1 MIEDKISA
9 PIEEKSQSISGRGL
23 AVVIPALNEAD
34 NIGAV
39 VAGVIINAQVI
50 VVDDGSTDKTAT
62 VAHDAGAHVISHS
75 INLGYDK
82 ALESGIIEARKLGCA
97 YAITMDADGQ
107 HDPNLLLQFLRELES
122 GAEVVVGIRDHKQR
136 WSETLFSYISR
147 FAWGLHDPLCGM
159 KAYCI
164 STIPVKYE
172 FNTYTSVGTELAIRL
187 IKSGANLR
195 QININTPPRKGVSRF
210 GTGVKANLTILKAML
225 LGLRLRVDNISIYS
239 ASKGHK

>member
-9 PIEEKSQSISGRGL
+9 PIEEKPQSISGRGL

-107 HDPNLLLQFLRELES
+107 HDPNLLLQFFRELES
-122 GAEVVVGIRDHKQR
+122 GADIVVGIRDHKQR
-136 WSETLFSYISR
+136 WSETLFSYVGSI
-147 FAWGLHDPLCGM
+147 FWGLHDPLCGM
-159 KAYCI
+159 KAYRIGAFNNI
-164 STIPVKYE
+164 SN
-172 FNTYTSVGTELAIRL
+172 FNSYRSVGTELAIRM
-187 IKSGANLR
+187 LR
-195 QININTPPRKGVSRF
+195 SKAKLKQINIITKPRSGVSRF
-210 GTGVKANLTILKAML
+210 GAGLKANLIIISAL
-225 LGLRLRVDNISIYS
+225 LHALFNR
-239 ASKGHK
+239 